1 MAARA
6 PRRGPRRHLKPA
18 RLLAALVLAAAAGG
32 AVGAGA
38 ERSEAEMR
46 PVGARPQAGAP
57 GLATAAGPHVRRR
70 NRAPAPSQG
79 QAPDPKLRA
88 LLKAAIEA
96 ADSFQDR
103 FEAEVWLMD
112 MSRRLARFLP
122 DPRERLDL
130 LRLVHREATRAGLP
144 PELVLAVIEVESR
157 FDRFAIS
164 PAGAQGLMQV
174 MPFWLREIGHPE
186 DNLFH
191 PRTNLRLGCT
201 ILRYYLDLEN
211 GDLARALARY
221 NGSLGRREYPDR
233 VLRAL
238 SERWY
243 RQ

>member
-1 MAARA
+1 MAAREA
-6 PRRGPRRHLKPA
+6 GRGA
-18 RLLAALVLAAAAGG
+18 RLRLRRPLAAALAALALLGGAAAG
-32 AVGAGA
+32 A
-38 ERSEAEMR
+38 
-46 PVGARPQAGAP
+46 
-57 GLATAAGPHVRRR
+57 
-70 NRAPAPSQG
+70 APSQG
-79 QAPDPKLRA
+79 QAPDPRLRA

-96 ADSFQDR
+96 SDSFSDR

-112 MSRRLARFLP
+112 MSQRLAPFVP

-164 PAGAQGLMQV
+164 EAGAQGLMQV
-174 MPFWLREIGHPE
+174 MPFWLEEIGHPE
-186 DNLFH
+186 DNLFD

-201 ILRYYLDLEN
+201 ILRYYLDLER
-211 GDLARALARY
+211 GDLVRALARY
-221 NGSLGRREYPDR
+221 NGSLGRRAYPDR

-238 SERWY
+238 STRWF